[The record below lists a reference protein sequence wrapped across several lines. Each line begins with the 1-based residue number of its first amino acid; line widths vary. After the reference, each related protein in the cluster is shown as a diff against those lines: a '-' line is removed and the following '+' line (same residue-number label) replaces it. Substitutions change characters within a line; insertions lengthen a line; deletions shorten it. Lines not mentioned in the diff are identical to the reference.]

1 VIFAETTLKT
11 LTNVYKSKRKAT
23 ETATGPCSCINS
35 NYIYHVLRSLNFNHN
50 IQMKEETEET
60 QGMNLHVP
68 KKIHEKA
75 KKEARALYGSG
86 NKMTLFITHLIE
98 SYKR

>member
-1 VIFAETTLKT
+1 
-11 LTNVYKSKRKAT
+11 
-23 ETATGPCSCINS
+23 
-35 NYIYHVLRSLNFNHN
+35 
-50 IQMKEETEET
+50 MKEETEET